1 MTIQCPK
8 CGTELQDTATVCYKC
23 GNIIKEVENKY
34 IHQVDFAKN
43 ANMKPINTL
52 GKYTVYEHQQ
62 DLSCDYDCMQ
72 QYFAKEMNVKK
83 RQVLITLNNNSA
95 RVQAGAMQWMFG
107 DIESETGLGSGIK
120 AVGNL
125 LKGAVKS
132 MVTSET
138 AVKPLYKGLGMVML
152 EPTYKHIILEDV
164 SAWGDGI
171 VLDDGLFLACDTQ
184 LKEHVILNSK
194 SISTAFANK
203 GIWNLSLS
211 GNGVVV
217 LESPV
222 PREELIEFNLNND
235 TLKVDGSMA
244 IAWSKSLEFTCERT
258 SKTLIGSMVNKEGLV
273 NVYRGTGK
281 VLMAPIIAGTTM
293 NEGYNPVANAK
304 KGILD
309 GFQTS
314 ISDR

>member
-1 MTIQCPK
+1 MK
-8 CGTELQDTATVCYKC
+8 CNYCGAELQEGAAVCHQC
-23 GNIIKEVENKY
+23 GAQMSEAENKFLK
-34 IHQVDFAKN
+34 QVDVSKN
-43 ANMKPINTL
+43 TNMKAIKSL

-62 DLSCDYDCMQ
+62 DLSCDYNCMNE
-72 QYFAKEMNVKK
+72 YFAKEMNVKK

-95 RVQAGAMQWMFG
+95 KVQSGAMQWMFG
-107 DIESETGLGSGIK
+107 DVESETGLGSGIK

-132 MVTSET
+132 MVTSES
-138 AVKPLYKGLGMVML
+138 AVKPLYKGLGLVML
-152 EPTYKHIILEDV
+152 EPTYKHIILEDI
-164 SAWGDGI
+164 SSWGDGI
-171 VLDDGLFLACDTQ
+171 VIDDGLFLACDAQ

-211 GNGVVV
+211 GEGVVV

-235 TLKVDGSMA
+235 TLKIDGSMA
-244 IAWSKSLEFTCERT
+244 IAWSKSLEFTCER
-258 SKTLIGSMVNKEGLV
+258 SSRSLIGSMMNKEGLV

-281 VLMAPIIAGTTM
+281 VLMTPIVKGTLM
-293 NEGYNPVANAK
+293 NEGSNPVANVK

-314 ISDR
+314 ISD